1 MERQKTA
8 NYEMLNDFIEKHMQ
22 VNQRYNV
29 RDIYKTYKEAHP
41 EDAIGQK
48 DFAMF
53 LRYNVEKENG
63 LLKRTAHGIY
73 EKRINPQEY
82 SVKFPR
88 KKPDNNINQILDDP
102 YMEGIVINP
111 QDTGLDKLYDD
122 AMTLMARM
130 RYAVKNIYEYAKP
143 CPEYQPELESLLV
156 GTMKNMDRVATDIS
170 AVMAWCDD
178 HMDEIDLARDMEDSP
193 SEDETMT
200 LQM

>member
-1 MERQKTA
+1 
-8 NYEMLNDFIEKHMQ
+8 
-22 VNQRYNV
+22 
-29 RDIYKTYKEAHP
+29 
-41 EDAIGQK
+41 
-48 DFAMF
+48 
-53 LRYNVEKENG
+53 
-63 LLKRTAHGIY
+63 
-73 EKRINPQEY
+73 
-82 SVKFPR
+82 
-88 KKPDNNINQILDDP
+88 
-102 YMEGIVINP
+102 MEGIVINP

-143 CPEYQPELESLLV
+143 CPEYQPELESLLI

>member
-29 RDIYKTYKEAHP
+29 RDIYKTYKEMHP

-73 EKRINPQEY
+73 EKRTNPREY

-88 KKPDNNINQILDDP
+88 KKPSNNINQILDDP

-130 RYAVKNIYEYAKP
+130 RYAVKNIYEYVP
-143 CPEYQPELESLLV
+143 
-156 GTMKNMDRVATDIS
+156 
-170 AVMAWCDD
+170 
-178 HMDEIDLARDMEDSP
+178 P
-193 SEDETMT
+193 SR
-200 LQM
+200 